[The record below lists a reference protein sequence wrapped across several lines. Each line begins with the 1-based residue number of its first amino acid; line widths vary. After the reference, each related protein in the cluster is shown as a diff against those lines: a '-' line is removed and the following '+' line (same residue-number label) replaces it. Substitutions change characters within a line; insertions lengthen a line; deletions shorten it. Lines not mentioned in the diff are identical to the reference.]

1 MFYFRIPK
9 MIRWLILNSVVAL
22 AFTSCMQGPED
33 ADLAKHM
40 VVQTKY
46 DTTRI
51 SDAGNIFNSYSTFF
65 IRLDTIG
72 YVFNSPTADTL
83 LIDPIRDGTTIFVTP
98 VVDSIKSR
106 VELAGFNYTAENNS
120 PDFAVKAV
128 VLQNFSFFQTVSYP
142 SYSGY
147 YGYNGYYYPV
157 VSTYYSNSAT
167 LLIEI
172 IDIKNFDTNN
182 DKYVVVWRAYIGD
195 LLFTDDLT
203 GRTLEAVAMAFEQS
217 PYISKN

>member
-1 MFYFRIPK
+1 
-9 MIRWLILNSVVAL
+9 
-22 AFTSCMQGPED
+22 MQGPED

-40 VVQTKY
+40 VVQTEY

-51 SDAGNIFNSYSTFF
+51 TDSGNIFNSYSKFF

-83 LIDPIRDGTTIFVTP
+83 LVDPIRDGTTIFVTP
-98 VVDSIKSR
+98 VVDSIKRR
-106 VELAGFNYTAENNS
+106 VELAGFNYTAENNA
-120 PDFAVKAV
+120 PDFAVKVV
-128 VLQNFSFFQTVSYP
+128 VLQNFSFYQTVFYP

-147 YGYNGYYYPV
+147 YGYNSYYYPV

-172 IDIKNFDTNN
+172 IDIKNLNTNN
-182 DKYVVVWRAYIGD
+182 SKYVVVWRAYIGD

-203 GRTLEAVAMAFEQS
+203 GKTIEAVNTAFKQS
-217 PYISKN
+217 PYINKN